1 MWKFSFNSTTLRN
14 LDILEALSQIHTC
27 GYDGVEL
34 MLNDSH
40 LHPLKTPLPR
50 IHEIKDFCSSEGIG
64 IASIAAGGDRLL
76 SDIPWE
82 PSLIAFEASGRR
94 QRIDLLKRSIEI
106 AEMMGAPVLVFNS
119 GLLQNDVPRALAR
132 HYLADGIRE
141 LLKVTSEL
149 ILALEP
155 EPGFF
160 LETSVDAVALIQEIN
175 DPRLRLNLDIG
186 HVNCSEDDCYG
197 AIERAMPFTRHIH
210 IEDIKQRVHHHEIPG
225 EGDIDFGRVFAI
237 LQKADYDHF
246 VSVELHHHSEVWPRA
261 LKESLQYLRQFQV
274 VRA

>member
-1 MWKFSFNSTTLRN
+1 MWKFSFNSTTLRY
-14 LDILEALSQIHTC
+14 LDVLDALSQIHAC
-27 GYDGVEL
+27 GYDAVEL

-40 LHPLKTPLPR
+40 LHPLNTPR
-50 IHEIKDFCSSEGIG
+50 SRVNDIKEFCTSQGIT

-82 PSLIAFEASGRR
+82 PSLIAVDASGRR

-106 AEMMGAPVLVFNS
+106 AEMLGAPVLVFNS
-119 GLLQNDVPRALAR
+119 GMPQKDLSPAVAKS
-132 HYLADGIRE
+132 YLADGIRE
-141 LLKVTSEL
+141 LLKETSNL

-160 LETSVDAVALIQEIN
+160 IGTTIDAVALIQEIN

-197 AIERAMPFTRHIH
+197 AIERALPFARHIH

-225 EGDIDFGRVFAI
+225 EGDIDFAHVFAI
-237 LQKADYDHF
+237 LHNVHYDHY
-246 VSVELHHHSEVWPRA
+246 VSVELHHHNEVWQRA
-261 LKESLQYLRQFQV
+261 LKVSLQYLRQFQAV
-274 VRA
+274 SA